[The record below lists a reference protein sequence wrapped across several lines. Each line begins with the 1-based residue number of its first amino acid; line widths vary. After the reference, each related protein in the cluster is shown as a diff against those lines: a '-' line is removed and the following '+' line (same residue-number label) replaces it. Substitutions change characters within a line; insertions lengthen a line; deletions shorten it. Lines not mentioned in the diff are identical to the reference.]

1 MLLPL
6 QEIDWA
12 DPLIAIPAFLTVATI
27 PLTFSIANGI
37 GLGIIAYAVLK
48 LISGKAR
55 PSDWLLMVLA
65 AVFIFRF
72 FWM

>member
-1 MLLPL
+1 M
-6 QEIDWA
+6 
-12 DPLIAIPAFLTVATI
+12 I

-37 GLGIIAYAVLK
+37 GIGIIAYAVLK
-48 LISGKAR
+48 LVSGKATMR
-55 PSDWLLMVLA
+55 DWLLMLLA